1 MALDPELVRA
11 GRRLRERL
19 AELAAEVRR
28 VRAELRGQLVLLQA
42 AGGSPA
48 EIAAAIGL
56 DERLVRELLPPAT
69 PAAPPAQAPPAPA
82 VPAEDR
88 PPAAATGHRAPAV
101 QALDQAGEA
110 ALGGPSRRAAT
121 VGWATLA
128 CSFCG
133 ASQEAVGRLIAGPG
147 VAICDDCSR
156 RALDLLVE
164 GEGESAGLQLVGG
177 DPRDPTRCSF
187 CGKRSRR
194 VGRLVAG
201 SSGVHVCG
209 ECLDLCAEI
218 LREGNGR

>member
-88 PPAAATGHRAPAV
+88 PPAAATGHRAPA
-101 QALDQAGEA
+101 
-110 ALGGPSRRAAT
+110 
-121 VGWATLA
+121 
-128 CSFCG
+128 
-133 ASQEAVGRLIAGPG
+133 
-147 VAICDDCSR
+147 
-156 RALDLLVE
+156 
-164 GEGESAGLQLVGG
+164 
-177 DPRDPTRCSF
+177 
-187 CGKRSRR
+187 
-194 VGRLVAG
+194 
-201 SSGVHVCG
+201 
-209 ECLDLCAEI
+209 
-218 LREGNGR
+218 